1 MRATGNLGK
10 DEGGGTS
17 VLACLSRS
25 FAVRLQLH
33 HGVKAAP
40 LIKGEF
46 MLVKR
51 IITTVAAVALVAGAG
66 LAASAPAQA
75 AVVGSTAVT
84 LKSSVTQKALA
95 YNVSVYVTDPGFSN
109 ISAKGKLAFAFPIT
123 GIKNGEVLHKG
134 SVLFAHNYYGSQRT
148 VELRNLSIDAAGGT
162 ISARVVLNG
171 QAQGRLDVMT
181 VSGGRSDGASL
192 LDVKV
197 NLAPGIAA
205 VANQTLGIHFFAD
218 KMRLGSAYVLIAE

>member
-1 MRATGNLGK
+1 
-10 DEGGGTS
+10 
-17 VLACLSRS
+17 
-25 FAVRLQLH
+25 
-33 HGVKAAP
+33 
-40 LIKGEF
+40 

-75 AVVGSTAVT
+75 AVLGETAVA

-95 YNVSVYVTDPGFSN
+95 YNVSVYVTEPGISN
-109 ISAKGKLAFAFPIT
+109 ISSKGKLEFAFPIT
-123 GIKNGEVLHKG
+123 GIKNGEVLHQG

-148 VELRNLSIDAAGGT
+148 VELRNLRIDAAEGT

-171 QAQGRLDVMT
+171 QGQGRLDVMT
-181 VSGGRSDGASL
+181 VSGGRAEGASL

-197 NLAPGIAA
+197 NLAPGIAS
-205 VANQTLGIHFFAD
+205 VANSTLGIHFFAD
-218 KMRLGSAYVLIAE
+218 KMRLGAADVLIAE